1 MEWKSHCEIN
11 AFCSSVVF
19 KPVLWAPP
27 TLHIVCVPSSITPDS
42 THQLISRDSKTW
54 NGCQIW
60 ETYKMCSIGGARRTG
75 LKTTLVHAGYNY
87 WHPIIATSFSQDNS
101 SEFSAIMP
109 EVFGEHLIRDQ
120 KPFLHIESLQTL

>member
-11 AFCSSVVF
+11 AFCSSVDF

-27 TLHIVCVPSSITPDS
+27 TLHIFCVSSSITPDS

-60 ETYKMCSIGGARRTG
+60 ETYKMCSVGVLGGLG

-87 WHPIIATSFSQDNS
+87 WHPIIATSFSQDTALSFCYNAW
-101 SEFSAIMP
+101 E
-109 EVFGEHLIRDQ
+109 FGEHLIRYQ